1 MPRRQSP
8 KRRRSDYM
16 AKAKGPT
23 YVVPFRRRHEKAT
36 NYKKRLALVKSGK
49 PRMVVRSS
57 SRHVLVQLVEF
68 RPMGDRVVVSVNS
81 KELSKFKWAS
91 RRNLPTA
98 YLAGYYAGMLGKKAG
113 VEEFVLDIGLVPP
126 IVGGL
131 PFAAQLGAV
140 DAGLKSP
147 KGKGTVDA
155 ERVKGAHIEEFAKS
169 LEDSEYKKRFASYL
183 KEGFDPR
190 KFTALFEGAKKAIG
204 AEE

>member
-1 MPRRQSP
+1 VIV
-8 KRRRSDYM
+8 M

-23 YVVPFRRRHEKAT
+23 YVVPFRRRKEKAT
-36 NYKKRLALVKSGK
+36 NYRKRLALVKSGK
-49 PRMVVRSS
+49 PRMVVRGSN
-57 SRHVLVQLVEF
+57 RNVLVQLVEF
-68 RPMGDRVVVSVNS
+68 LPKGDKVVVSVDS
-81 KELSKFKWAS
+81 RKLRKFKWAS

-98 YLAGYYAGMLGKKAG
+98 YLAGYYAGVLGKKEG
-113 VEEFVLDIGLVPP
+113 VKEFVLDIGMVPP

-147 KGKGTVDA
+147 HGKEIVDGK
-155 ERVKGAHIEEFAKS
+155 RVRGEHIEAFAKS
-169 LEDSEYKKRFASYL
+169 LDDTEYRKRFSSYL

-190 KFTALFEGAKKAIG
+190 NFTALFEGAKKAIG